1 MENLNFTENELSY
14 ITESL
19 LFSLGCDVCAN
30 WDRDDIEKLF
40 EIAQKIKNNNSN
52 INLNNIF
59 VHNPLLENGNTY
71 FDEITPKIILNFPE
85 ILKED
90 IV

>member
-1 MENLNFTENELSY
+1 MENLKLTEKELSY

-19 LFSLGCDVCAN
+19 LFSIGCDVCAN
-30 WDRDDIEKLF
+30 WDKNDVEFLFDIAK
-40 EIAQKIKNNNSN
+40 KIKQNNQ
-52 INLNNIF
+52 NLDIKNVYI
-59 VHNPLLENGNTY
+59 HNPLLEDKPLF
-71 FDEITPKIILNFPE
+71 FDETTPRIIESFPE

>member
-1 MENLNFTENELSY
+1 MENLNFTEKELSY

-19 LFSLGCDVCAN
+19 LFSMGCDVCAN
-30 WDRDDIEKLF
+30 WDRNDVEILF
-40 EIAQKIKNNNSN
+40 NVAKKIKQTNPN
-52 INLNNIF
+52 ITLDNVWI
-59 VHNPLLENGNTY
+59 HNPLLENDAHY
-71 FDEITPKIILNFPE
+71 FDENTPQIISNFPE